1 MLVSVEGLEQGTIE
15 TELSILPRKG
25 ETIRVFYGPDAEVE
39 GEIENVHHIVNQQ
52 SHYKNKTQLLRDKS
66 KNLK

>member
-39 GEIENVHHIVNQQ
+39 GELKMFI
-52 SHYKNKTQLLRDKS
+52 TLLINMMVGTKS
-66 KNLK
+66 L

>member
-25 ETIRVFYGPDAEVE
+25 ETIRVFYGRCR
-39 GEIENVHHIVNQQ
+39 
-52 SHYKNKTQLLRDKS
+52 S
-66 KNLK
+66 

>member
-25 ETIRVFYGPDAEVE
+25 ETIRIFYGPDAEVE
-39 GEIENVHHIVNQQ
+39 GEIENVHHIVNQPDGG
-52 SHYKNKTQLLRDKS
+52 HKVIIKIRPTF
-66 KNLK
+66 